1 MGEPTQGSLWDG
13 RVLKATTEKFQ
24 EMCNISVD
32 APDAPCSV
40 GRSLLGFPIFVQ
52 EFEVI
57 YIYGQTE
64 LKAQV
69 TWQEEVCLVFHE
81 PPTFFSLTPL

>member
-1 MGEPTQGSLWDG
+1 
-13 RVLKATTEKFQ
+13 
-24 EMCNISVD
+24 MCNISFD

-40 GRSLLGFPIFVQ
+40 GLRSLLGFPIFVQ

-64 LKAQV
+64 LKAQIA
-69 TWQEEVCLVFHE
+69 WKEEVCLDFHE
-81 PPTFFSLTPL
+81 PSTFFSLTPL